1 MRAPINKGEIM
12 SGDKKLSST
21 GMTIALMRRG
31 IFPVFIRY
39 SVTYWEIGFSHVS
52 IINFCKI

>member
-1 MRAPINKGEIM
+1 MTAPINKGEM
-12 SGDKKLSST
+12 SGYKKLSST
-21 GMTIALMRRG
+21 SMTIDPMRRG

-39 SVTYWEIGFSHVS
+39 SLTYWEIGFSHVS